1 MADYNSLY
9 TGPEIDESIG
19 RVLNNEVGGMVLIP
33 DAVFNL
39 ETGAS
44 SSDILSAFGGEEAFK
59 NICKKVSKGIPPY
72 FGSSSNNSLTV
83 TRSCFNFS
91 ATVDEDANNYTLTI
105 INLPNPQYI
114 NNPSLKKVFTLSAG
128 SISLTSDLLS
138 YNFAN
143 VYYVSVNISTIGTSF
158 SHQQILDALGLDLDG
173 IKQLA
178 LKAKSNDLTIV
189 SLGTSDT
196 RTSIW
201 NIKSVYTD
209 ASNWVLNMS
218 SSSSFENDISFEHDI
233 NVLVLKRLVIQCT
246 NNILSCTNN
255 ESISYQ
261 RNRVRGFLSI
271 SSRNYYNILRCPL
284 SSGENTCSGMVT
296 ITQRISSSNA
306 TFLTFYFCVIENNL
320 HVKVLQ
326 HTNTSIFPS
335 VLYTSNSKGGYL
347 AVEIDMSSILY
358 YDVSVALETNC
369 YLLSDHDILK
379 PYSNLGNQS
388 IVNF

>member
-33 DAVFNL
+33 DAVSSL
-39 ETGAS
+39 KTGAS

-72 FGSSSNNSLTV
+72 FGSSTNNSLTV
-83 TRSCFNFS
+83 ARSCFNFS
-91 ATVDEDANNYTLTI
+91 ATVDENANNYTLTI

-114 NNPSLKKVFTLSAG
+114 NNPSRKEVFTLSAG
-128 SISLTSDLLS
+128 SMSLTSDLLS

-143 VYYVSVNISTIGTSF
+143 VYYVSVNISDINTGF
-158 SHQQILDALGLDLDG
+158 SHQRILDNLGLDLDG
-173 IKQLA
+173 VKELA

-189 SLGTSDT
+189 SLGTSNT

-201 NIKSVYTD
+201 NVKSVYTD

-218 SSSSFENDISFEHDI
+218 SSFPFESDIDI
-233 NVLVLKRLVIQCT
+233 LAVKRLVIQCT

-255 ESISYQ
+255 ESTSYQ
-261 RNRVRGFLSI
+261 RNRVRGSLSI

-284 SSGENTCSGMVT
+284 NASENTCSGMVT
-296 ITQRISSSNA
+296 ITQRISNSNA

-335 VLYTSNSKGGYL
+335 VLYTSNSNEGYL
-347 AVEIDMSSILY
+347 AVEIDMSSTLY

-369 YLLSDHDILK
+369 YLLSNQYILK

>member
-33 DAVFNL
+33 DAVSSL
-39 ETGAS
+39 KTGAS

-72 FGSSSNNSLTV
+72 FGSSTNNSLTV
-83 TRSCFNFS
+83 ARSCFNFS

-114 NNPSLKKVFTLSAG
+114 NNPSRKEVFTLSAG
-128 SISLTSDLLS
+128 SMSLTSDLLS

-143 VYYVSVNISTIGTSF
+143 ISYVSVNISNIETNF
-158 SHQQILDALGLDLDG
+158 SHQQILDHLGLDLDG
-173 IKQLA
+173 VKELA
-178 LKAKSNDLTIV
+178 LKAKSNNLVLV
-189 SLGTSDT
+189 SMGTTDT
-196 RTSIW
+196 RTLIW
-201 NIKSVYTD
+201 EVKCSYTD
-209 ASNWVLNMS
+209 DSNFVLNTS
-218 SSSSFENDISFEHDI
+218 SSTTFETDQSI
-233 NVLVLKRLVIQCT
+233 LVVRRIVIQCT
-246 NNILSCTNN
+246 NNTLSCANN
-255 ESISYQ
+255 ESNPYQ
-261 RNRVRGFLSI
+261 RNRVRGSLSI
-271 SSRNYYNILRCPL
+271 SNRNYYNILRCPL
-284 SSGENTCSGMVT
+284 NADENTCSGMVT
-296 ITQRISSSNA
+296 ITQRISNSNA
-306 TFLTFYFCVIENNL
+306 TFLTFYFCVVENNL

-335 VLYTSNSKGGYL
+335 VLYTSNSNEGYL
-347 AVEIDMSSILY
+347 AVEIDISSRLY

-369 YLLSDHDILK
+369 YLLSKRNILR

>member
-33 DAVFNL
+33 DAVSSL
-39 ETGAS
+39 KTGAS

-83 TRSCFNFS
+83 ARSCFNFS

-114 NNPSLKKVFTLSAG
+114 NNPSRKEVFTLSAG
-128 SISLTSDLLS
+128 SMSLTNDLLS

-143 VYYVSVNISTIGTSF
+143 VYYVSVNIANINTGF
-158 SHQQILDALGLDLDG
+158 SHQQILDNLGLDLDG
-173 IKQLA
+173 VKELA

-201 NIKSVYTD
+201 NVKSVYTD
-209 ASNWVLNMS
+209 DSNFVLNMS
-218 SSSSFENDISFEHDI
+218 SSFPFESDIHI
-233 NVLVLKRLVIQCT
+233 LTVKRLVIQCT
-246 NNILSCTNN
+246 NNTLSCTNN
-255 ESISYQ
+255 ESTPYQ
-261 RNRVRGFLSI
+261 RNRVRGSLSI
-271 SSRNYYNILRCPL
+271 SNRNYYNILRCPL
-284 SSGENTCSGMVT
+284 NAGENTCSGMVT
-296 ITQRISSSNA
+296 ITQRISNSNA

-335 VLYTSNSKGGYL
+335 VLYTSNSNEGYL
-347 AVEIDMSSILY
+347 AVEIDMSSPLY

-369 YLLSDHDILK
+369 YLLSDQYILR

>member
-33 DAVFNL
+33 DAVSSL
-39 ETGAS
+39 KTGAS

-72 FGSSSNNSLTV
+72 FGLSTNNSLTV
-83 TRSCFNFS
+83 ARSCFNFS

-114 NNPSLKKVFTLSAG
+114 NNPSRKEVFTLSTG
-128 SISLTSDLLS
+128 SMSLTNDLLS

-143 VYYVSVNISTIGTSF
+143 VYYVSVNIANINTGF
-158 SHQQILDALGLDLDG
+158 SHQQILDNLGLDLDG
-173 IKQLA
+173 VKELA

-201 NIKSVYTD
+201 NVKSVYTD

-218 SSSSFENDISFEHDI
+218 SSFPFESDIHI
-233 NVLVLKRLVIQCT
+233 LTVKRLVIQCT
-246 NNILSCTNN
+246 NNTLSCTNN
-255 ESISYQ
+255 ESTPYQ
-261 RNRVRGFLSI
+261 RNRVRGSLSI

-284 SSGENTCSGMVT
+284 NASENTCSGLVT
-296 ITQRISSSNA
+296 ITQRISNSNA

-335 VLYTSNSKGGYL
+335 VLYTSNSNEGYL
-347 AVEIDMSSILY
+347 AVEIDMSSTLY

-369 YLLSDHDILK
+369 YLLSDQYILK

>member
-33 DAVFNL
+33 DAVSSL
-39 ETGAS
+39 KTGAS

-72 FGSSSNNSLTV
+72 FGSSTNNSLTV
-83 TRSCFNFS
+83 ARSCFNFS

-114 NNPSLKKVFTLSAG
+114 NNPSRKEVFTLSAG
-128 SISLTSDLLS
+128 SMSLTSDLLS

-143 VYYVSVNISTIGTSF
+143 VYYVSVNIANINTGF
-158 SHQQILDALGLDLDG
+158 SHQQILDNLGLDLDG
-173 IKQLA
+173 VKELA

-201 NIKSVYTD
+201 NVKSVYTD

-218 SSSSFENDISFEHDI
+218 SSSPFEDDQNI
-233 NVLVLKRLVIQCT
+233 LVVRRLVIQCT
-246 NNILSCTNN
+246 NNTLSCINN
-255 ESISYQ
+255 ESTTYQ
-261 RNRVRGFLSI
+261 RNRVRGSLSI

-284 SSGENTCSGMVT
+284 NASENTCSGMVT
-296 ITQRISSSNA
+296 ITQRISNSNA

-335 VLYTSNSKGGYL
+335 VLYTSNSNEGYL
-347 AVEIDMSSILY
+347 AVEIDMSSTLY

-369 YLLSDHDILK
+369 YLLSDQYILR

>member
-33 DAVFNL
+33 DAASSL
-39 ETGAS
+39 KTGAS

-72 FGSSSNNSLTV
+72 FGSSTNNSLTV
-83 TRSCFNFS
+83 ARSCFNFS

-114 NNPSLKKVFTLSAG
+114 NNVSRKKVFTLSAG
-128 SISLTSDLLS
+128 SMSLTSDLLS

-143 VYYVSVNISTIGTSF
+143 IYYVSVNMINISRNF
-158 SHQQILDALGLDLDG
+158 SHQQILDHLGLDLDG
-173 IKQLA
+173 VKELA
-178 LKAKSNDLTIV
+178 LKAKSNNLV
-189 SLGTSDT
+189 LMSMGTTDT
-196 RTSIW
+196 RTLIW
-201 NIKSVYTD
+201 EVKCSYTD
-209 ASNWVLNMS
+209 DSNFILNTS
-218 SSSSFENDISFEHDI
+218 SSATFETDQS
-233 NVLVLKRLVIQCT
+233 VLVERRIVIQCT
-246 NNILSCTNN
+246 NNTLSCTNN
-255 ESISYQ
+255 EIVSHQ
-261 RNRVRGFLSI
+261 RNKVRGSLSI

-284 SSGENTCSGMVT
+284 NAGENTCSGMVT
-296 ITQRISSSNA
+296 ITQRISNSNA

-335 VLYTSNSKGGYL
+335 VLYTSNSNEGYL
-347 AVEIDMSSILY
+347 AVEIDMSSTLY

-369 YLLSDHDILK
+369 YLLSDYDILR